1 MTENDFRKELN
12 KRANSLNSGECIIHL
27 ENRKDRTSYN
37 VFTGDTGAMLS
48 IIALYLAQLT
58 RDPNDNKGFE
68 EILDLLR
75 ETREY
80 QLTHQQKYN

>member
-1 MTENDFRKELN
+1 MKENDFRKELN
-12 KRANSLNSGECIIHL
+12 KRADSLNNGECIIHL
-27 ENRKDRTSYN
+27 ENRKDRTNYN
-37 VFTGDTGAMLS
+37 VFTGDTGAMIS

-58 RDPNDNKGFE
+58 RDPNDSKGFE

-80 QLTHQQKYN
+80 QLKQQRYN